1 MTTDE
6 TAECTLCFRNLIRLI
21 KKNLSTLEAKVS
33 ILFPNHVYGLPQGG
47 GGSIRENSKTT
58 SEESL
63 LSINF
68 CNSESTCPH

>member
-1 MTTDE
+1 MRTPGY
-6 TAECTLCFRNLIRLI
+6 TLCFRI

-33 ILFPNHVYGLPQGG
+33 ILFPNHVYDPPQG

-63 LSINF
+63 LTSVILRAPVHTNISP
-68 CNSESTCPH
+68 C